1 VIIGKAQRSEGV
13 MGSDVENSGGA
24 ASSAALSGVANYGV
38 ANSGEAASSVA
49 NSSGAAG
56 ATLSGAAMRKG
67 AVRGGAVLLGA
78 LLMTWPAVYNGYPL
92 LYADSMS
99 YLQAGR
105 EVTGAL
111 FQGKPAYQ
119 TYYRSLIYALGIFP
133 LHWNVSAW
141 GVVALNALLTSYV
154 LWLVVRSILPRHT
167 VRNYFALVAPL
178 CACTSVSWLVSWVMP
193 DILGPLL
200 YLSIYLLV
208 CAHEDLSR
216 AEIIAVCLIAW
227 WGLASHISHFPV
239 AAGLWVFLAAVL
251 AVQRRLTRARL
262 QALGGVAMIVV
273 AAAASL
279 AAINA
284 AYYGRPSL
292 EGPAPPFL
300 MARIIADGPGEWY
313 LHENCGRVQFSICA
327 RVNEL
332 PDTAIDFLWPEQG
345 IWNTSPPGEQQRLK
359 GEELRFVAATLRE
372 YPRQELRIASG
383 NFFTQ
388 LHSFGAYIENDPFIL
403 QWMDRA
409 LPGARGRYLNTKE
422 AKRTLHEEF
431 FRVLQEWTVVVALVV
446 IAGMMIAVPRE
457 RWSQRLVAL
466 SATIVFVVIANAAV
480 TSILSAVDSRYE
492 ERVIWL
498 VPLLAGAFVLT
509 VLDARDSV
517 GRIRTS
523 EVGEVTG
530 E

>member
-1 VIIGKAQRSEGV
+1 VSGKAQSSEGAI
-13 MGSDVENSGGA
+13 GSGVANSGGAKSGEA
-24 ASSAALSGVANYGV
+24 ASSAALSGGT
-38 ANSGEAASSVA
+38 AAP
-49 NSSGAAG
+49 SGAAG
-56 ATLSGAAMRKG
+56 AALSGAAIRNK

-78 LLMTWPAVYNGYPL
+78 LLMTWPALYNGYPL

-105 EVTGAL
+105 EVMGAL
-111 FQGKPAYQ
+111 FEGKPAYQ
-119 TYYRSLIYALGIFP
+119 TYYRSLIYALGILPF
-133 LHWNVSAW
+133 HWRFGAW
-141 GVVALNALLTSYV
+141 GVVVLNALLTSYI
-154 LWLVVRSILPRHT
+154 LWLVVRSILGRHT
-167 VRNYFALVAPL
+167 VRNFFALVAPM
-178 CACTSVSWLVSWVMP
+178 CACTSLAWLVSWVMP

-208 CAHEDLSR
+208 FVHEELSR
-216 AEIIAVCLIAW
+216 AEIIALCLIAW
-227 WGLASHISHFPV
+227 WGLASHLSHFPV
-239 AAGLWVFLAAVL
+239 AAGLLVFLAAVL
-251 AVQRRLTRARL
+251 AVQRRLTRGRL

-279 AAINA
+279 MAINT

-300 MARIIADGPGEWY
+300 TARIIADGPGKWY

-327 RVNEL
+327 RANEL
-332 PDTAIDFLWPEQG
+332 PDSAIDFLWPEKG
-345 IWNTSPPGEQQRLK
+345 IWRTSAPGEQQRLRD
-359 GEELRFVAATLRE
+359 EELRFVAATLHE
-372 YPRQELRIASG
+372 YPRQELRIAAG

-388 LHSFGAYIENDPFIL
+388 LHSFGSYIENDPFIL
-403 QWMDRA
+403 LWMDHA
-409 LPGARGRYLNTKE
+409 LPGARGRYLNTRE

-446 IAGMMIAVPRE
+446 IAGMIIEVPRE
-457 RWSQRLVAL
+457 RWPQRLVAL

-492 ERVIWL
+492 DRVIWL

-509 VLDARDSV
+509 ALDARERDFG
-517 GRIRTS
+517 GRIRPS
-523 EVGEVTG
+523 KVTG

>member
-1 VIIGKAQRSEGV
+1 MTSEKARSGEGAIGSG
-13 MGSDVENSGGA
+13 VENSGG
-24 ASSAALSGVANYGV
+24 S
-38 ANSGEAASSVA
+38 NSG
-49 NSSGAAG
+49 GAAPGG
-56 ATLSGAAMRKG
+56 AEGGALPSVSGAAMRKE

-78 LLMTWPAVYNGYPL
+78 LLMTWPALYNGYPL
-92 LYADSMS
+92 LYPDAMT

-105 EVTGAL
+105 EVAGAL
-111 FQGKPAYQ
+111 FLGKPAYQ

-141 GVVALNALLTSYV
+141 GVVVLNALLTSYIV
-154 LWLVVRSILPRHT
+154 WLVVRSILPRHK

-193 DILGPLL
+193 DILGSLL

-208 CAHEDLSR
+208 CAHEELSR
-216 AEIIAVCLIAW
+216 TEIIAVCVIAW
-227 WGLASHISHFPV
+227 WGVASHISFFPV
-239 AAGLWVFLAAVL
+239 AAGLWIFLAAVL
-251 AVQRRLTRARL
+251 AVQRRLTRPRL
-262 QALGGVAMIVV
+262 KALGGVAIIIV

-279 AAINA
+279 VAINT

-300 MARIIADGPGEWY
+300 MARIIADGPGKWY
-313 LHENCGRVQFSICA
+313 LQKNCGRVQFSICA

-332 PDTAIDFLWPEQG
+332 PDQAVDFLWPAQG
-345 IWNTSPPGEQQRLK
+345 IWKTSSAGEQQRLK
-359 GEELRFVAATLRE
+359 AEELRFVAATLRE
-372 YPRQELRIASG
+372 YPGQESRSAAG

-388 LHSFGAYIENDPFIL
+388 LHSFGSYVGNDPFIL
-403 QWMDRA
+403 LWMGHA
-409 LPGARGRYLNTKE
+409 LPGARGLYLGTRQ

-431 FRVLQEWTVVVALVV
+431 FTELQEWTVVVALVV
-446 IAGMMIAVPRE
+446 IAGMMITVPRE
-457 RWSQRLVAL
+457 RWPQRLAAFG
-466 SATIVFVVIANAAV
+466 ATTVFVVIASAAV
-480 TSILSAVDSRYE
+480 TSILSGVDNRYE

-509 VLDARDSV
+509 ALDARECDSV
-517 GRIRTS
+517 GRIRPS
-523 EVGEVTG
+523 KVTG